1 VEISHEALLRE
12 WGRLRRW
19 IDQAR
24 DDLRSQRQLAE
35 GLSEWAANARSD
47 AYLLRGGRLDR
58 LAAWSQESQ
67 VTLSRSERDFL
78 EASVAARD
86 REAREATEREER
98 RAAAERRALR
108 RTRELAAI
116 GVVAVVVTALALF
129 SFNQAELARRAQGQ
143 IADRFLSQTLARQS
157 QTHLYTDLPLAAS
170 LAVAAAQ
177 ATAPHGY
184 VTPESLDSLHWV
196 FQEGGLIYPA
206 DDSTPVAV
214 RPGPRQTGLRGLF
227 NLPVDD
233 LVERILP
240 LAGPGFS
247 SSGCLDFFGSADRC
261 PDLAAPLPT
270 GLSVEGGDEAY
281 GMRSPDDE
289 QALSGARLSISV
301 GFDAETPGWQ
311 PEMEA
316 FEQATGILSATSQV
330 DVHLGPGGREAGGE
344 PLPDIFALPQPGAV
358 VDYAEAGWLLDLRAI
373 LDEPTLRQDY
383 GSGLLS
389 LVTVENGS
397 WPADQGAI
405 YGLPM
410 NINLKGLIFYPPQAF
425 AAAGYAV
432 PETFDELL
440 ALSARIAAD
449 GRAPWCFF
457 FGSGDATGWPGTDFL
472 ESLLV
477 RQSSVEVYD
486 DWSFHRIPFD
496 APQVREAGR
505 LMSEIMFAPGWVNG
519 GAGSVTRTDFGAA
532 GLDPLLVRPD
542 LTGEPRTE
550 PACWLYH
557 QADFMLGWLPARAIV
572 GEDIGMFVMPS
583 MNDAVVPTLGGA
595 NFVAAPTDRPEVRRF
610 LEYLASPRFGQIW
623 ASDPDSEFYSANSRF
638 DITAY
643 ESDAESQATVRISLG
658 ERLRSSIE
666 ADQWRFD
673 GSDLMPLEITTAF
686 WSGMTAFADGVI
698 SMDEMLASIER
709 QWIALDAGS

>member
-1 VEISHEALLRE
+1 EALTE
-12 WGRLRRW
+12 W
-19 IDQAR
+19 
-24 DDLRSQRQLAE
+24 E
-35 GLSEWAANARSD
+35 ANARSN
-47 AYLLRGGRLDR
+47 AYLVRGGRLDR

-67 VTLSRSERDFL
+67 VTLSRSEHEFL

-86 REAREATEREER
+86 QETRLATEREEQR
-98 RAAAERRALR
+98 VAAERRAR
-108 RTRELAAI
+108 RRARELVAI
-116 GVVAVVVTALALF
+116 GVVTVVVGALALF
-129 SFNQAELARRAQGQ
+129 SFNQAQLATRAQGQ
-143 IADRFLSQTLARQS
+143 IADRLLSQTLARQS
-157 QTHLYTDLPLAAS
+157 QAHLYTDPSLAAS

-184 VTPESLDSLHWV
+184 VTAEALDSLHWA

-206 DDSTPVAV
+206 DEATPVAV
-214 RPGPRQTGLRGLF
+214 RPGPRQTGLRGIF
-227 NLPVDD
+227 DLPIED
-233 LVERILP
+233 LIARTLP
-240 LAGPGFS
+240 LAGLGFS
-247 SSGCLDFFGSADRC
+247 SAECSVFFGSAAQC
-261 PDLAAPLPT
+261 PDLRAPFPA
-270 GLSVEGGDEAY
+270 GLSVEEGDEAY
-281 GMRSPDDE
+281 GMRSPDDD
-289 QALSGARLSISV
+289 QALTGARLSISV
-301 GFDAETPGWQ
+301 GFDSESPGWQ

-316 FEQATGILSATSQV
+316 FELATGILTTTSQV
-330 DVHLGPGGREAGGE
+330 DVHLGPGGREEADE

-358 VDYAEAGWLLDLRAI
+358 VDYADAGWLIDLRAI
-373 LDEPTLRQDY
+373 LDEQTLRQDY

-389 LVTVENGS
+389 LVTADDGN
-397 WPADQGAI
+397 WPADHGAI
-405 YGLPM
+405 YGVPM

-425 AAAGYAV
+425 AEAGYEV
-432 PETFDELL
+432 PATFDGLMD
-440 ALSARIAAD
+440 LSAQIAAD

-457 FGSGDATGWPGTDFL
+457 FGSGLDATGWPGTDFL

-496 APQVREAGR
+496 APEVRSAGK
-505 LMSEIMFAPGWVNG
+505 LMGEIIFTEGWVNG
-519 GAGSVTRTDFGAA
+519 GSGSITRTDFADA

-557 QADFMLGWLPARAIV
+557 QADFMLSWLPARAIV
-572 GEDIGMFVMPS
+572 GEDIGMFVMPP
-583 MNDAVVPTLGGA
+583 MNEAVVPTLGGA
-595 NFVAAPTDRPEVRRF
+595 NFIAAPTDRPEVRRF
-610 LEYLASPRFGQIW
+610 LEHLASPRFGQIW

-686 WSGMTAFADGVI
+686 WAGMAAFADGVI

-709 QWIALDAGS
+709 QWITLEADS